1 MMSEPARQ
9 APYNPVGPVSS
20 SFKVM
25 FRYIGPFVCML
36 LVCFLWRNTGL
47 SRGGGGGVAQPNY
60 GVILWLSEALRAFWP
75 FGRQRRHAQLLLSLG
90 LLLSC
95 FSRLRDCVRSCWVR
109 HSFHLFRHLLVL
121 LHRLLPEG
129 IDV

>member
-9 APYNPVGPVSS
+9 APYDPVDPVSS

-47 SRGGGGGVAQPNY
+47 SRGGGGGGAAELRSDSLAFRSASS
-60 GVILWLSEALRAFWP
+60 ILAFRAAAPARPAATFFGSFAL
-75 FGRQRRHAQLLLSLG
+75 
-90 LLLSC
+90 
-95 FSRLRDCVRSCWVR
+95 
-109 HSFHLFRHLLVL
+109 LF
-121 LHRLLPEG
+121 
-129 IDV
+129 